1 MRILSFITATFIAF
15 ASSANGI
22 SDWQLGFQTPA
33 SDVMRNV
40 YDLHNFVLI
49 MMTAITI
56 FVLFLIFQSSFF
68 FPLVLFEILSASLS
82 FLIPSLIV
90 ISSKIKNSNALLK
103 SQLVWAFPY
112 VIKKK
117 APTFFNLG
125 ALSKYM
131 HSNKIALF
139 AGSSS

>member
-1 MRILSFITATFIAF
+1 MAF

-56 FVLFLIFQSSFF
+56 FVYF
-68 FPLVLFEILSASLS
+68 
-82 FLIPSLIV
+82 
-90 ISSKIKNSNALLK
+90 
-103 SQLVWAFPY
+103 
-112 VIKKK
+112 
-117 APTFFNLG
+117 
-125 ALSKYM
+125 
-131 HSNKIALF
+131 
-139 AGSSS
+139 

>member
-1 MRILSFITATFIAF
+1 MRILSFITVTFIAF

-56 FVLFLIFQSSFF
+56 FVLFLIFYVVFRFKAQ
-68 FPLVLFEILSASLS
+68 
-82 FLIPSLIV
+82 
-90 ISSKIKNSNALLK
+90 IS
-103 SQLVWAFPY
+103 
-112 VIKKK
+112 
-117 APTFFNLG
+117 
-125 ALSKYM
+125 
-131 HSNKIALF
+131 
-139 AGSSS
+139 